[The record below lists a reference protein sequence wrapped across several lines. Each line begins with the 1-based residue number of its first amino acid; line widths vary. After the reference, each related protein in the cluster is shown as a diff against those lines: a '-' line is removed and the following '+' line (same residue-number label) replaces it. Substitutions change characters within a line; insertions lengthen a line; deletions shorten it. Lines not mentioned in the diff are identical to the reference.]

1 MPYFNKWIYVNV
13 YGLCCSLPWKEEC
26 PKVLRLPILG
36 TQFVDPGYDPAQ
48 DVMAGLPDSLG
59 CLQDPTRGLAVSR
72 IDWLPE
78 SVFYINRP
86 SVETLN

>member
-1 MPYFNKWIYVNV
+1 MPQNFRIANFGDHFLDI
-13 YGLCCSLPWKEEC
+13 
-26 PKVLRLPILG
+26 
-36 TQFVDPGYDPAQ
+36 GYDPAQ
-48 DVMAGLPDSLG
+48 DVRAGLPDSLS

-78 SVFYINRP
+78 SVFYMNRP